1 MCIGDTVMEIV
12 YRKAGFFVFSSQS
25 IRMFLLAGVILISG
39 CGDTSSSG
47 ESDSGNPDST
57 DELNAVKWGESNWD
71 ESEWE

>member
-1 MCIGDTVMEIV
+1 MEIV
-12 YRKAGFFVFSSQS
+12 YRKEGFFAFSSQA

-47 ESDSGNPDST
+47 ESDSGNPDPT
-57 DELNAVKWGESNWD
+57 DDLKAAKWGESNWD